1 MASGIRYF
9 VGNWKMFGISS
20 SYKILENVNKFFKRD
35 KKNKKKYK
43 IIIAPPFTLLQDFYK
58 RFKNKDINISA
69 QNCYH
74 KDNFGAFTG
83 NISPFMIKQIGIK
96 YIIIGHSENRID
108 GDTNKIIREKIIVA
122 LKNNLKIILCIGEN
136 KKEKKL
142 RKTLKVLKNQISQ
155 VIKKRDDFKNITIAY
170 EPIWS
175 IGSGILPS
183 TIELQKN
190 IIILKKFLKHKY
202 RLNYNPKLLYGG
214 SVDKNNIKNFR
225 SISELDGFLIGG
237 ASKSSKNFIDIIKNF
252 YK

>member
-20 SYKILENVNKFFKRD
+20 SYKILDNVNKFFKRD
-35 KKNKKKYK
+35 KKNKN
-43 IIIAPPFTLLQDFYK
+43 IS
-58 RFKNKDINISA
+58 ISA

-74 KDNFGAFTG
+74 KDNFCAFTG

-214 SVDKNNIKNFR
+214 SVDKNSIKNFR